1 MTWNRRDFVKASALA
16 TVAGA
21 IPRRAGAQQPAAAP
35 PPAPAIF
42 TPLRRNVGI
51 FNQRGGTIGWLIN
64 SDGVLVVDSQFADTA
79 PNLLAGLK
87 ERSPR
92 QIDVLIN
99 SHHHPDHTGG
109 NGVLRSAKQIV
120 AHARSKENQTAQAE
134 RAKAETTLPDITFPD
149 TWSVKLGDETVRARH
164 WGPAHTGGDA
174 AIHFEQANIVHLG
187 DLLNN
192 RGYPNVDAPAGAS
205 VHGWIQVLEKMAPA
219 YPADALY
226 VYGHAEAGHPFIG
239 TRPDL
244 LYQRDYFTAVI
255 EMARR
260 ARKEGKT
267 KEELA
272 KVEVL
277 PTLRTFWRHQV
288 APRPGADI
296 AYDELAKLGKGRIT
310 VASTTRT
317 GRRSRGPA
325 AFDLVGHLGPGS
337 WRPALGGQG
346 RLDLLQRGPHGQQVL
361 AARSDQRGQLQQAR
375 SRVAVQDRHARAAS
389 GIQAR
394 RHAGRGQRRPLHDR
408 RHPPLGRGAR
418 WRDRRADLGAQPS
431 RREPRRRRRRV
442 SSRAAACRTGP
453 TARATSASST

>member
-1 MTWNRRDFVKASALA
+1 VASTNWHRRDFLKASALA
-16 TVAGA
+16 TVATA
-21 IPRRAGAQQPAAAP
+21 IPRVAGAQQPAAAP
-35 PPAPAIF
+35 PPAPAVF

-64 SDGVLVVDSQFADTA
+64 SDGLLVVDSQFADTA

-109 NGVLRSAKQIV
+109 NGVLRGAVKQIV
-120 AHARSKENQTAQAE
+120 AHTRSSENQLAQAK
-134 RAKAETTLPDITFPD
+134 RTNTQTALPDVTFPE
-149 TWSVKLGDETVRARH
+149 TWSVKLGDETIRARH

-267 KEELA
+267 RDDLA
-272 KVEVL
+272 KVDVL
-277 PTLRTFWRHQV
+277 PRFEHFGGTKSRLGLALT
-288 APRPGADI
+288 I
-296 AYDELAKLGKGRIT
+296 AYDELAKLG
-310 VASTTRT
+310 
-317 GRRSRGPA
+317 
-325 AFDLVGHLGPGS
+325 
-337 WRPALGGQG
+337 
-346 RLDLLQRGPHGQQVL
+346 
-361 AARSDQRGQLQQAR
+361 
-375 SRVAVQDRHARAAS
+375 
-389 GIQAR
+389 
-394 RHAGRGQRRPLHDR
+394 
-408 RHPPLGRGAR
+408 
-418 WRDRRADLGAQPS
+418 
-431 RREPRRRRRRV
+431 
-442 SSRAAACRTGP
+442 
-453 TARATSASST
+453 

>member
-1 MTWNRRDFVKASALA
+1 MTWNRRDFVKASAL
-16 TVAGA
+16 GA
-21 IPRRAGAQQPAAAP
+21 AASVIPSRVGAQQPAATP
-35 PPAPAIF
+35 PPSPAVF

-64 SDGVLVVDSQFADTA
+64 NDGVLVVDSQFADTA

-120 AHARSKENQTAQAE
+120 AHARSLENQKAQAE
-134 RAKAETTLPDITFPD
+134 RTKSQTTLPDITFPER
-149 TWSVKLGDETVRARH
+149 WSAKLGDETISARH

-255 EMARR
+255 EMART
-260 ARKEGKT
+260 ARKQGRA

-272 KVEVL
+272 KVDVL
-277 PTLRTFWRHQV
+277 PRFEHFGGTKSRLGLALT
-288 APRPGADI
+288 I
-296 AYDELAKLGKGRIT
+296 AYDELAKMG
-310 VASTTRT
+310 
-317 GRRSRGPA
+317 
-325 AFDLVGHLGPGS
+325 
-337 WRPALGGQG
+337 
-346 RLDLLQRGPHGQQVL
+346 
-361 AARSDQRGQLQQAR
+361 
-375 SRVAVQDRHARAAS
+375 
-389 GIQAR
+389 
-394 RHAGRGQRRPLHDR
+394 
-408 RHPPLGRGAR
+408 
-418 WRDRRADLGAQPS
+418 
-431 RREPRRRRRRV
+431 
-442 SSRAAACRTGP
+442 
-453 TARATSASST
+453 

>member
-1 MTWNRRDFVKASALA
+1 MTWNRRDFVKTSALA
-16 TVAGA
+16 AAASVVAKG
-21 IPRRAGAQQPAAAP
+21 AGAQQPAAAP
-35 PPAPAIF
+35 PPAPAVF

-64 SDGVLVVDSQFADTA
+64 NDGVLVVDSQFADTA

-87 ERSPR
+87 QRTPR

-120 AHARSKENQTAQAE
+120 AHARSLENQRAQAE
-134 RAKAETTLPDITFPD
+134 RAKTETTLPDLTFPE

-174 AIHFEQANIVHLG
+174 SIHFEQANIVHLG

-205 VHGWIQVLEKMAPA
+205 VHGWILVLEKMAPA

-255 EMARR
+255 EMAQR
-260 ARKEGKT
+260 ARKEGRAR
-267 KEELA
+267 EDLA
-272 KVEVL
+272 KVDVL
-277 PTLRTFWRHQV
+277 PRFEHFGGTKTRLGLALT
-288 APRPGADI
+288 I
-296 AYDELAKLGKGRIT
+296 AYDELQKT
-310 VASTTRT
+310 
-317 GRRSRGPA
+317 P
-325 AFDLVGHLGPGS
+325 
-337 WRPALGGQG
+337 
-346 RLDLLQRGPHGQQVL
+346 
-361 AARSDQRGQLQQAR
+361 
-375 SRVAVQDRHARAAS
+375 
-389 GIQAR
+389 
-394 RHAGRGQRRPLHDR
+394 
-408 RHPPLGRGAR
+408 
-418 WRDRRADLGAQPS
+418 
-431 RREPRRRRRRV
+431 
-442 SSRAAACRTGP
+442 
-453 TARATSASST
+453 

>member
-1 MTWNRRDFVKASALA
+1 MASTTWHRRDFLKASALA
-16 TVAGA
+16 TVASA
-21 IPRRAGAQQPAAAP
+21 IPRVAAAQQPAAAP
-35 PPAPAIF
+35 PPAPAVF

-64 SDGVLVVDSQFADTA
+64 SDGLLVVDSQFADTA

-109 NGVLRSAKQIV
+109 NGVLRGAVKQIV
-120 AHARSKENQTAQAE
+120 AHTRSSENQLAQAK
-134 RAKAETTLPDITFPD
+134 RTNTQTALPDVTFPE
-149 TWSVKLGDETVRARH
+149 TWSVKLGDETIRARH

-267 KEELA
+267 RDELA
-272 KVEVL
+272 KVDVL
-277 PTLRTFWRHQV
+277 TRFEHFGGTKSRLGLALT
-288 APRPGADI
+288 I
-296 AYDELAKLGKGRIT
+296 AYDELAK
-310 VASTTRT
+310 
-317 GRRSRGPA
+317 
-325 AFDLVGHLGPGS
+325 VG
-337 WRPALGGQG
+337 
-346 RLDLLQRGPHGQQVL
+346 
-361 AARSDQRGQLQQAR
+361 
-375 SRVAVQDRHARAAS
+375 
-389 GIQAR
+389 
-394 RHAGRGQRRPLHDR
+394 
-408 RHPPLGRGAR
+408 
-418 WRDRRADLGAQPS
+418 
-431 RREPRRRRRRV
+431 
-442 SSRAAACRTGP
+442 
-453 TARATSASST
+453 